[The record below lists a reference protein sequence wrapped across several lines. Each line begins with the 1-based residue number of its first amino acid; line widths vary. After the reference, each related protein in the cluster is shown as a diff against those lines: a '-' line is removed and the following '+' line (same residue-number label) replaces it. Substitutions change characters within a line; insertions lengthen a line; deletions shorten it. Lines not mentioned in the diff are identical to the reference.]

1 MMDLDGL
8 QLLLPALLAGALVL
22 TTHVPLGQVVL
33 SRGIVFLDL
42 AVAQIAALGLLLARS
57 LGFPIGDWHS
67 QLLVFATAVSAALF
81 LSWRDR
87 RNPGSQEAIIGASF
101 VVSASL
107 AVLLLSHDPH
117 AGEYMK
123 EILAGQILWVEGRS
137 LLYLGA
143 LYAVILLL
151 WWRGVGRNGGA
162 MFYALFALA
171 ITASVQL
178 VGVYLVFSSLII
190 PALVTRTLAR
200 RRTAW
205 ALGFGLLAYAAGLLL
220 SLQFDLPAGAS
231 VVVTM
236 AVLATVAAYSLKVK
250 AVDT

>member
-1 MMDLDGL
+1 MMDLDTL

-22 TTHVPLGQVVL
+22 TTHVPFGQVVL

-42 AVAQIAALGLLLARS
+42 AVAQIAALGLLLSRS
-57 LGFPIGDWHS
+57 LDYPIGDWRS
-67 QLLVFATAVSAALF
+67 QLLVFATAVSAALL

-87 RNPGSQEAIIGASF
+87 RNPGSQEAIIGSSF
-101 VVSASL
+101 VVSASM

-123 EILAGQILWVEGRS
+123 DILAGQILWVDGRG
-137 LLYLGA
+137 LLAMAA

-151 WWRGVGRNGGA
+151 WWRGVGRSGGA
-162 MFYALFALA
+162 WFYALFALA

-190 PALVTRTLAR
+190 PALATRALAR
-200 RRTAW
+200 RRIAW
-205 ALGFGLLAYAAGLLL
+205 AMGFGLLAYAAGLLL

-236 AVLATVAAYSLKVK
+236 AALASLFACGLRGK
-250 AVDT
+250 AVAT

>member
-1 MMDLDGL
+1 MMDLDTL

-22 TTHVPLGQVVL
+22 TTHVPFGQVVL

-57 LGFPIGDWHS
+57 LGFPLGDWRS
-67 QLLVFATAVSAALF
+67 QLLVFATAVGAALV

-87 RNPGSQEAIIGASF
+87 RQPGSQEAVIGSSF

-123 EILAGQILWVEGRS
+123 EVLAGQILWVDGQG
-137 LLYLGA
+137 LLYMAL
-143 LYAVILLL
+143 LYAVVLLL
-151 WWRGVGRNGGA
+151 WWRGVGQGGGA
-162 MFYALFALA
+162 GFYVLFALA

-190 PALVTRTLAR
+190 PALLTRHVTRWRTLR
-200 RRTAW
+200 AW
-205 ALGFGLLAYAAGLLL
+205 GFGLLAYAAGLLL
-220 SLQFDLPAGAS
+220 SLWFDLPAGAS
-231 VVVTM
+231 VVVAM
-236 AVLATVAAYSLKVK
+236 AVLAMVFAAAWRRK
-250 AVDT
+250 AVAG

>member
-1 MMDLDGL
+1 MIDLDGL
-8 QLLLPALLAGALVL
+8 KLLLPALLAGALVL
-22 TTHVPLGQVVL
+22 TTHVPFGQVVL

-57 LGFPIGDWHS
+57 LGLPLDDWRS
-67 QLLVFATAVSAALF
+67 QLLVFATAVGAALF

-87 RNPGSQEAIIGASF
+87 RNPGSQEAIIGTSF

-107 AVLLLSHDPH
+107 AVLLLSNDPH

-123 EILAGQILWVEGRS
+123 EVLAGQILWVEGRGLAS
-137 LLYLGA
+137 LALLYGL
-143 LYAVILLL
+143 ILLL
-151 WWRGVGRNGGA
+151 WWRGIGRSGGA
-162 MFYALFALA
+162 LFYALFALA

-190 PALVTRTLAR
+190 PALVTRPLNR
-200 RRTAW
+200 RRSAW
-205 ALGFGLLAYAAGLLL
+205 ALGFGVLAYAAGLLL
-220 SLQFDLPAGAS
+220 SLLFDLPAGAS

-236 AVLATVAAYSLKVK
+236 AALAILLGYALRLK
-250 AVDT
+250 AVAG

>member
-1 MMDLDGL
+1 MIDLDTL

-22 TTHVPLGQVVL
+22 TTHVPFGQVVL

-42 AVAQIAALGLLLARS
+42 AVAQIAALGLLLSRS
-57 LGFPIGDWHS
+57 LDFPLGDWRS
-67 QLLVFATAVSAALF
+67 QLLVFATAVGAALA

-87 RNPGSQEAIIGASF
+87 RHPGSQEAIIGSSF

-123 EILAGQILWVEGRS
+123 DVLAGQILWVDVHG
-137 LLYLGA
+137 LIYMAL

-151 WWRGVGRNGGA
+151 WWRGVGRGGGA
-162 MFYALFALA
+162 GFYALFALA

-190 PALVTRTLAR
+190 PALLTRHVVR
-200 RRTAW
+200 WRTAW
-205 ALGFGLLAYAAGLLL
+205 SWGFGLLAYAAGLLL

-231 VVVTM
+231 VVVSM
-236 AVLATVAAYSLKVK
+236 AVLAVIIARLINRK
-250 AVDT
+250 AVAS